1 MSMDM
6 FLKLGAIKGESI
18 DHKYKDQI
26 EILAFSWGSSN
37 SGTRHIARGGGA
49 GKANFQDLS
58 LTKWIDMASPDIWKS
73 VASGKHL
80 PDATLTI
87 RKAGG
92 DAPVD
97 YMVIDMTDVM
107 ITSVSSG
114 GSGGEDRLTE
124 NITLNFAQFK
134 IKYTEQDI
142 TGSKGTDATMGWN
155 IPQNTAV

>member
-6 FLKLGAIKGESI
+6 FLKLGSIKGESI
-18 DHKYKDQI
+18 DHKHKDEI
-26 EILAFSWGSSN
+26 EILSWSWGSSN
-37 SGTRHIARGGGA
+37 SGTRQIARGGGA

-58 LTKWIDMASPDIWKS
+58 LTKWIDMATPDIWKS

-80 PDATLTI
+80 PHATLTI

-92 DAPVD
+92 DGPVD
-97 YMVIDMTDVM
+97 YMVFSMDEVM

-124 NITLNFAQFK
+124 NISLNFARFK

-142 TGSKGTDATMGWN
+142 SGKGGKDANMGWD
-155 IPQNTAV
+155 IPANKSI